1 MAPGALGNAIA
12 DALEPFGVVLRE
24 LPFSRE
30 RIWRLVAEA
39 KAAPAPGPDGTA
51 GMPRVVRFHSLQRQG
66 LQLDDVPMPKA
77 GEKEIV
83 LRVEAFGPNRAETM
97 FRRGEY
103 PQYAPELPSALGYE
117 ASGTVIAVGPGV
129 TSVKV
134 GERVSTIPSFKMA
147 ATGPTARSRA
157 FRNTRRRFPAHL
169 SWTEAAAIWM
179 PYMGSKAW
187 TPTSLRLSGPRGCP
201 GCSHREPRY
210 RRLLREAG
218 APISG
223 ARALRERRP
232 ASGQLEPFKANQ
244 PAPLH
249 QTIFALLLPK

>member
-1 MAPGALGNAIA
+1 
-12 DALEPFGVVLRE
+12 
-24 LPFSRE
+24 
-30 RIWRLVAEA
+30 
-39 KAAPAPGPDGTA
+39 
-51 GMPRVVRFHSLQRQG
+51 
-66 LQLDDVPMPKA
+66 MPKA